1 MGNLSDDL
9 TIRRKRLSYRCW
21 HRGTKELD
29 LLIGG
34 FADRYLGELDGPQ
47 LDDLEALLRVPE
59 PVLFDWLMGKAVP
72 PADYDSEVTRLLLAF
87 TQRPPARP

>member
-1 MGNLSDDL
+1 MGTLGEDL

-29 LLIGG
+29 LLIGA
-34 FADRYLGELDGPQ
+34 FADRYLEELDGPQ

-59 PVLFDWLMGKAVP
+59 PVLYDWLLGKSAP

-87 TQRPPARP
+87 QLRPPVQS

>member
-1 MGNLSDDL
+1 MAEDL

-34 FADRYLGELDGPQ
+34 FADRYLDQLDGRQ

-59 PVLFDWLMGKAVP
+59 PILADWLMGGGVP
-72 PADYDSEVTRLLLAF
+72 PAEYDCEVTRLLLAF
-87 TQRPPARP
+87 KYQPPLRS

>member
-1 MGNLSDDL
+1 MADDL
-9 TIRRKRLSYRCW
+9 TNRRKRLSYRCW

-29 LLIGG
+29 LLIGS
-34 FADRYLGELDGPQ
+34 FADRYLGELDGRQ

-59 PVLFDWLMGKAVP
+59 PILYDWLLGKSQP

-87 TQRPPARP
+87 QFKPPLQS

>member
-1 MGNLSDDL
+1 MGILSDDL

-34 FADRYLGELDGPQ
+34 FAERYLAVLDGPQ

-59 PVLFDWLMGKAVP
+59 PLLADWLMGKGSP

-87 TQRPPARP
+87 ELKPPIQQ

>member
-1 MGNLSDDL
+1 MGILSDDL
-9 TIRRKRLSYRCW
+9 TTRRKRLSYRCW

-34 FADRYLGELDGPQ
+34 FADRHLDQLDRAQ

-59 PVLFDWLMGKAVP
+59 PLLYEWLMGKGAP
-72 PADYDSEVTRLLLAF
+72 PADCDSEVTRLLLAF
-87 TQRPPARP
+87 ELKPPAQL